1 MNHRVLFFLSVAVIA
16 TGVVGIFRGGADDSP
31 KSAVAVVNTKFIT
44 IAEALRD
51 LNPYDIIDANDYR
64 LRTIEV
70 DKDSDDERDIR
81 AIGASNLNGFL
92 VRNHLAKNSGIIAKS
107 VESPMSKT
115 FLTNS
120 LRKDE
125 LPYSYQVTPQEEHLL
140 SSLSI
145 GDKVVLY
152 IRVIDMNKM
161 RGSNDALMQ
170 LQEGG
175 GGNGS
180 GSSMYKYALG
190 RITSP
195 LSIINIQRVEKK
207 DNDHSFDDKK
217 DVGKIILRMNQKQLA
232 DLRVVENT
240 GEILLFPAE
249 SSMANKKKIKTDE
262 VLPQFKEVKELRGGK

>member
-1 MNHRVLFFLSVAVIA
+1 MLFFLSVAVIA
-16 TGVVGIFRGGADDSP
+16 IGVVGIFRGGADDSP
-31 KSAVAVVNTKFIT
+31 KSEVATVNTKSIT

-51 LNPYDIIDANDYR
+51 LNPYDIIDVNDYR

-70 DKDSDDERDIR
+70 DKDSDDERDILTL
-81 AIGASNLNGFL
+81 GSSNLNGFL
-92 VRNHLAKNSGIIAKS
+92 VRNHLAKNSGIITKS

-115 FLTNS
+115 FLMNS

-125 LPYSYQVTPQEEHLL
+125 LPYGYQVTPQEEHLL

-152 IRVIDMNKM
+152 IRVIDVNKM
-161 RGSNDALMQ
+161 RGNNDDLMQ

-175 GGNGS
+175 GNGA
-180 GSSMYKYALG
+180 GLSMYKYALG

-195 LSIINIQRVEKK
+195 LSIINIQRAEKK
-207 DNDHSFDDKK
+207 DNNHSLDDKK
-217 DVGKIILRMNQKQLA
+217 YVGKVILRMNQKQLA

-262 VLPQFKEVKELRGGK
+262 VLPQFKEVNELRGGK